1 MISNQQRGFTLIEM
15 IVVTAI
21 AGILAATA
29 YPSFAG
35 PLFKARR
42 TDGLTALLQ
51 VQMSQERW
59 RSDHSSYASIADLKI
74 NATTSMGY
82 YQLSVNDTSATGF
95 TATATG
101 AGTQAKDSACKV
113 LRVIVDGGNTSY
125 VSGANEQAANS
136 SADNRR
142 CWNL

>member
-1 MISNQQRGFTLIEM
+1 MNSNKQRGFTLIEM

>member
-1 MISNQQRGFTLIEM
+1 MNSNQQRGFTLIEM
-15 IVVTAI
+15 MVVTAI

-42 TDGLTALLQ
+42 TDGLTALLAL
-51 VQMSQERW
+51 QMNQERW
-59 RSDHSSYASIADLKI
+59 RSDHGSYASAADLKI
-74 NATTSMGY
+74 NTTTSMGY
-82 YQLSVNDTSATGF
+82 YQLSISDTSANGF

-101 AGTQAKDSACKV
+101 AGAQAKDSACKV
-113 LRVIVDGGNTSY
+113 LRIVVDGNNTSY

-136 SADNRR
+136 SADNKR

>member
-1 MISNQQRGFTLIEM
+1 MNSDTQRGFTLIEM
-15 IVVTAI
+15 MVVTAI

-51 VQMSQERW
+51 LQMSQERW

-82 YQLSVNDTSATGF
+82 YQLSVIDISATGF

-113 LRVIVDGGNTSY
+113 LRLIVEGGNTVY
-125 VSGANEQAANS
+125 ASGTSEQAANS
-136 SADNRR
+136 SADNKR

>member
-95 TATATG
+95 IATATG

-136 SADNRR
+136 SADNKR